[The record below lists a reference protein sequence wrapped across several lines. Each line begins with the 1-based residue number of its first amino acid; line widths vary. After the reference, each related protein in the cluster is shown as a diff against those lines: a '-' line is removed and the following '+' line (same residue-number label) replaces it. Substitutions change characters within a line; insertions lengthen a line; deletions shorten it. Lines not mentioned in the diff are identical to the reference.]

1 MNDLTEGAAHW
12 FSLGILIPRTFL
24 KALEG
29 LCLRSS
35 FSALHDRTGAKRSA
49 DQRSRPSSRSRKALD
64 YDNCSFSIYKNN
76 DAIATAGK
84 ISPTS
89 GTRIDGRFKL
99 IIYIL
104 KNLGAESKNLQ
115 DFFRPCS
122 WV

>member
-1 MNDLTEGAAHW
+1 MNDLTEGAAHS

-35 FSALHDRTGAKRSA
+35 FSALHGRTGAKRSA
-49 DQRSRPSSRSRKALD
+49 KPSSRSRKALD